1 MMQQYRL
8 FCYCMAPTEHEELYK
23 NLFQT
28 SVDFMHR
35 FFDGFKLEC
44 KFICGDRFVGITN
57 AAEKVFGC
65 GRLLCWPHIRLF
77 ALSQNRAKIKYSKH
91 FDDLQADIADIHLC
105 RSHAQAMAF
114 AQSVMCK
121 WRRMDE
127 DDVVH
132 YVLECVVFNLQNLQ
146 LFFFYLTFLLLIFCL
161 GHLV

>member
-1 MMQQYRL
+1 LSIVLNQRFL
-8 FCYCMAPTEHEELYK
+8 K
-23 NLFQT
+23 NFKTT
-28 SVDFMHR
+28 SITHS
-35 FFDGFKLEC
+35 
-44 KFICGDRFVGITN
+44 IVGITN

-91 FDDLQADIADIHLC
+91 FDDLQANIADIHLC

-146 LFFFYLTFLLLIFCL
+146 LFFYLTFLLLIFCL